1 MLLRRRASWP
11 AWDWTSPFEEMERLR
26 RQMELLS
33 GGRTGERLWSTPAA
47 GVFPLMNITEDKD
60 NYYVRAELPGLKADD
75 LELSVTGDTLSIS
88 GERKIP
94 AEDEK
99 AQYHR
104 REREAGRFSR
114 IVSLPA
120 QLDTGK
126 VEASCTD
133 GVLTVILPK
142 AEVAKP
148 RQIAIKA
155 S

>member
-1 MLLRRRASWP
+1 MLLRRTASWP
-11 AWDWTSPFEEMERLR
+11 TWDWTSPFEEMERLR

-33 GGRTGERLWSTPAA
+33 GGRAGERLWGTPAA

-60 NYYVRAELPGLKADD
+60 NYYVRAELPGLSADD
-75 LELSVTGDTLSIS
+75 LELSVTGDTLSVS

-104 REREAGRFSR
+104 RERDAGKFSR

-126 VEASCTD
+126 VEASCKD
-133 GVLTVILPK
+133 GVLTVTLPK
-142 AEVAKP
+142 AEEAKP
-148 RQIAIKA
+148 RQIAVKA

>member
-1 MLLRRRASWP
+1 MLLRRAAGWP
-11 AWDWTSPFEEMERLR
+11 TWDWSSPFGELDRLR

-33 GGRTGERLWSTPAA
+33 GGLTPGRLWSAPAA
-47 GVFPLMNITEDKD
+47 GVFPLMNVTEDKD

-104 REREAGRFSR
+104 RERDSGKFSR
-114 IVSLPA
+114 ILTLPA
-120 QLDTGK
+120 QLDTSK
-126 VEASCTD
+126 VEASCMD
-133 GVLTVILPK
+133 GVLTVMLPK
-142 AEVAKP
+142 AEEAKP
-148 RQIAIKA
+148 RQIAVKA

>member
-1 MLLRRRASWP
+1 MLLRRAAGWP
-11 AWDWTSPFEEMERLR
+11 TWEWTSPFDEVERLR
-26 RQMELLS
+26 RQMDVLTGGVT
-33 GGRTGERLWSTPAA
+33 GGRVWSAPTA
-47 GVFPLMNITEDKD
+47 GVFPLMNVTEDKD
-60 NYYVRAELPGLKADD
+60 HYYVRAELPGLKADD

-104 REREAGRFSR
+104 RERDAGRFSR

-126 VEASCTD
+126 AEATCTD
-133 GVLTVILPK
+133 GLLTVVLPK
-142 AEVAKP
+142 AEEAKP
-148 RQIAIKA
+148 RQISVKV